1 MATQNKNIRRGIELY
16 IDGKEVKEDIR
27 SIETEARK
35 LTKDIKSMTRGSEEY
50 NRTAEKLRQY
60 NAILKE
66 HRDKIKAVEVQQQSL
81 LSKGIQLFK
90 DYSLQIGAAIAS
102 VTQVSMKLNAFR
114 KQASEKEDAA
124 ANLKALT
131 GLDDNNIAWLTK
143 QAETLSTTMEQS
155 RLRVRKS
162 ATEILEA
169 YMLVGS
175 AKPELLQDKQ
185 ALNAVTIEAMRLA
198 EAAKMDLKEAV
209 NAVTTS
215 LNQYSAGADQAVR
228 FTNVLAAGS
237 KFGAANVQDQAA
249 AVVKAGVAASS
260 AGVSFEQL
268 VGVIEMLGEKGIKAE
283 VAGTGLK
290 RFFLKLQT
298 GAQDTNPAVVGLDK
312 ALDNLAAKH
321 LSMAQLQKMFG
332 EEGINVAKILID
344 NTDKVRK
351 YTEAVTGTNVAVEQA
366 AINSDTT
373 AAKMAQIR
381 NQINLIGQ
389 ELAKTLAP
397 IFSQM
402 VGWSRKF
409 VMAMPAMIDFLKKY
423 GVQLALLTTAYSA
436 LAIKNAVATAAQVSW
451 NAAASMGKGVAG
463 GFKAILLMLHAGY
476 TLLTKGIAA
485 AKIEMTALNAAMRA
499 NAFGILITL
508 GIAIYEIIGRLVNRT
523 KSLTKEQK
531 LQRDIQRD
539 MNDAEKEGNAQR
551 AQAEAKIR
559 LLSAAVH
566 DNNRSLKDRKT
577 ALQEL
582 KKIVPGYHAELTS
595 EGKLINDNTAALEN
609 YLNNLKAVAVQQAIQ
624 AKMTQLVEDELNVR
638 DSRDRR
644 QGGVYNRKNRLS
656 AFDAEHPEIKELID
670 SGINNPQALSYGKG
684 HDFVSEWMKKN
695 DVGRLRARAQIGS
708 LLKQRNEM
716 IKSIQEAQGWVE
728 EADDALDILHKRQEN
743 LQKKGAEIVKS
754 LPTPPTTDT
763 EEPTPPTPP
772 TTPETETERQKRIH
786 EALETV
792 DAEYNQRSAL
802 LKQQYIDGDIKTDQD
817 YSARL
822 AQIEL
827 ARLKEK
833 LKVAGLDEKQSSEF
847 QQRIMDMELSMRKRI
862 DDMTKTS
869 AKDTT
874 EARLAALDGE
884 YEAGKAYLEDSY
896 KNGIIPTE
904 QRYKEYL
911 LALENNYN
919 LKKKELL
926 EKQAD
931 EELAK
936 LRSQEESELQELKL
950 QRAQRLLTGQQYE
963 EALLSLRKKYAQKR
977 KEVQN
982 QSKEATAQTAKEEKD
997 TQIDEAET
1005 AFKELEKYADK
1016 IKDLATDIQDAF
1028 GNLGENLADAIFGDD
1043 FKEGM
1048 KNAGK
1053 EFLKDALA
1061 IVEKYI
1067 LIKQAQIMAD
1077 AIAQSRTIA
1086 GIASAILKAS
1096 AKMAAIKAA
1105 FGLAKGAISNF
1116 DVGGFTPDG
1125 RWDEPQGIV
1134 HSNEFVAN
1142 RYAVR
1147 NPHVRPVLQ
1156 LIDAAQRS
1164 GSIANLSGQQI
1175 AAVASGHAAG
1185 TPAAYNTT
1193 SLPIAGVDLKP
1204 LMTTLIRL
1212 EKVMDRATE
1221 AYKEP
1226 SPSYCYINGKGGIHR
1241 AESLFDKM
1249 KSNAKVR

>member
-16 IDGKEVKEDIR
+16 IDGKEVKNDIR
-27 SIETEARK
+27 AIETEARK
-35 LTKDIKSMTRGSEEY
+35 LNKDIKSMTRGSEEY

-60 NAILKE
+60 NTILRQ
-66 HRDKIKAVEVQQQSL
+66 HRNEIKGVEQQQRSW
-81 LSKGIQLFK
+81 LSKGVQWFK
-90 DYSLQIGAAIAS
+90 DYSLQIGGAIAAI
-102 VTQVSMKLNAFR
+102 TQVSMKLNAFR
-114 KQASEKEDAA
+114 RQIAEKEDAA

-131 GLDDNNIAWLTK
+131 GLDDENIAWLTK
-143 QAETLSTTMEQS
+143 QAETLSTTMEKS
-155 RLRVRKS
+155 GLRVRKS

-198 EAAKMDLKEAV
+198 EAAKMELKEAV

-215 LNQYSAGADQAVR
+215 LNQYSAGADQAAR

-283 VAGTGLK
+283 EAGTALK

-298 GAQDTNPAVVGLDK
+298 DADDTNPAIVGLDK

-321 LSMAQLQKMFG
+321 LSMGELQKMFG
-332 EEGINVAKILID
+332 DRAINVAKILID
-344 NTDKVRK
+344 NTEKVRN
-351 YTEAVTGTNVAVEQA
+351 YTQAVTDTNVATEQA

-381 NQINLIGQ
+381 NQINLTGQ

-423 GVQLALLTTAYSA
+423 GVQLALLAVAYNA
-436 LAIKNAVATAAQVSW
+436 LAIKNAIATAGQASW
-451 NAAASMGKGVAG
+451 NAAVSLGRGVAG
-463 GFKAILLMLHAGY
+463 GFRAVLLLLHAGY
-476 TLLTKGIAA
+476 TLLTKGMAA
-485 AKIEMTALNAAMRA
+485 AKVEMAALNVAMKA
-499 NAFGILITL
+499 NAFGLLVTL
-508 GIAIYEIIGRLVNRT
+508 GVALYEIISRLINRT
-523 KSLTKEQK
+523 KALTKEQQ
-531 LQRDIQRD
+531 LQRNMAKDIT
-539 MNDAEKEGNAQR
+539 DAEKEGNAQR

-566 DNNRSLKDRKT
+566 DNNRSLRDRKT
-577 ALQEL
+577 ALNEL
-582 KKIVPGYHAELTS
+582 KKIVPGYHAKLTS
-595 EGKLINDNTAALEN
+595 EGKLINDNTTALKD
-609 YLNNLKAVAVQQAIQ
+609 YLDNLKAVAVQQALQ
-624 AKMTQLVEDELNVR
+624 TKMTKLVEAELNVM
-638 DSRDRR
+638 DSKARR

-656 AFDAEHPEIKELID
+656 AFDAEHPEIKDLLNK
-670 SGINNPQALSYGKG
+670 GINNPQALGYGAG
-684 HDFVSEWMKKN
+684 YDFVSDWMKEH
-695 DVGRLRARAQIGS
+695 DTGRFTARKQIGN
-708 LLKQRNEM
+708 LLKQRNELV
-716 IKSIQEAQGWVE
+716 KSVQEAQGWVD
-728 EADDALDILHKRQEN
+728 EADGALDNIQKRQEN
-743 LQKKGAEIVKS
+743 LQKKGAEIVKA

-772 TTPETETERQKRIH
+772 TTPDTETERQKRIR
-786 EALETV
+786 EALEAV
-792 DAEYNQRSAL
+792 DAEYNQRAAQ
-802 LKQQYIDGDIKTDQD
+802 LKQQYIDGDIKTEQE

-847 QQRIMDMELSMRKRI
+847 QQRIMDMELSIRKRI

-884 YEAGKAYLEDSY
+884 YEASKAYLEDAY

-950 QRAQRLLTGQQYE
+950 QRAQRLLTEQQYE
-963 EALLSLRKKYAQKR
+963 EALLSLRKKYVQKR

-982 QSKEATAQTAKEEKD
+982 QSKDATAQIAKEE
-997 TQIDEAET
+997 TETRIGEAEK
-1005 AFKELEKYADK
+1005 ASKELEKYADK
-1016 IKDLATDIQDAF
+1016 MKDLANDIRDVF

-1043 FKEGM
+1043 FREGM

-1053 EFLKDALA
+1053 EFLKDALS

-1067 LIKQAQIMAD
+1067 LIKQTQIITD
-1077 AIAQSRTIA
+1077 AISDAKTVV
-1086 GIASAILKAS
+1086 GIASAIAKAT

-1105 FGLAKGAISNF
+1105 FGLAKGAIGNF

-1125 RWDEPQGIV
+1125 PWDEPQGIV

-1142 RYAVR
+1142 RHAVR

-1175 AAVASGHAAG
+1175 AAVASGRSVG
-1185 TPAAYNTT
+1185 TPSVSYNPST
-1193 SLPIAGVDLKP
+1193 PIEASDLRP
-1204 LMTTLIRL
+1204 LMVTLARL

-1226 SPSYCYINGKGGIHR
+1226 SPAYCYTTGRGGINEAQVLTDTINR
-1241 AESLFDKM
+1241 
-1249 KSNAKVR
+1249 NASRK